1 MKRIRRGHA
10 VSMTSFSSLSLCT
23 HFEYLI
29 YYFPESA
36 SQKKLIGLKISKFH
50 FSKQICGTFTV
61 SLRCGCGR
69 EVGLEP
75 DLDNKSIIEN

>member
-1 MKRIRRGHA
+1 
-10 VSMTSFSSLSLCT
+10 MTSFSSLSLCT

-36 SQKKLIGLKISKFH
+36 SQKKLIGLKISFLETA
-50 FSKQICGTFTV
+50 SVVLYSTV

-75 DLDNKSIIEN
+75 DLDNQSIIEN

>member
-36 SQKKLIGLKISKFH
+36 SQKKLIGLKISF
-50 FSKQICGTFTV
+50 
-61 SLRCGCGR
+61 
-69 EVGLEP
+69 LETASVVP
-75 DLDNKSIIEN
+75 LQYLFAAAAGGKSGSSPT